1 MKILLINYEY
11 PPLGGGGSIEAQD
24 LAEQLAK
31 THEVFVLTTGFHNLS
46 RKETRN
52 GVKIY
57 RVPVFGRMDLP
68 TASTISLVSFFP
80 SALIY
85 GLFLVPKIRPS
96 VINAHFAVPSGLP
109 AAFLAKIYKIP
120 FVLTLIG
127 GDIYDPSKGI
137 SPHRHGLLRFI
148 IRRIMRCADKIT
160 AISHDTKERAIRY
173 YQAPEGIEVIP
184 LGLVPPTSILG
195 TGDRVK
201 DESGKTHFVSIGRLV
216 ARKGY
221 FDLFRAFASMENKN
235 TNLHVIGDGPLL
247 PELRME
253 ISKLGVTDR
262 IEMHGRATEEQKYQ
276 ILKQSDVYVSA
287 SHHEGFGICF
297 LEAMYSGLP
306 IITTNIGGHTDFLI
320 PGKNAMLVNVGDIN
334 KLSKAMDQLVVDL
347 AMRKTIGEANK
358 KDVENFLI
366 ENTTK
371 RYELIFQELNN
382 H

>member
-11 PPLGGGGSIEAQD
+11 PPLGGGGGIEAQD

-31 THEVFVLTTGFHNLS
+31 THEVTVLTTGFHNLPH
-46 RKETRN
+46 KETRN

-57 RVPVFGRMDLP
+57 RVPVFGRTDLP
-68 TASTISLVSFFP
+68 TASTVSLVSFFP
-80 SALIY
+80 FALVY
-85 GLFLVPKIRPS
+85 GLFLVPRIKPN
-96 VINAHFAVPSGLP
+96 VINAHFAIPSGLP
-109 AAFLAKIYKIP
+109 AAFLAKIYRIP

-137 SPHRHGLLRFI
+137 SPHRHAILRWT

-184 LGLVPPTSILG
+184 LGLVPPKDLVAEAS
-195 TGDRVK
+195 VK
-201 DESGKTHFVSIGRLV
+201 EVSDKINFVSIGRLV

-221 FDLFRAFASMENKN
+221 FDLFRAFAEMEKKN
-235 TNLHVIGDGPLL
+235 AVLHIIGDGPLL
-247 PELRME
+247 PELRTE
-253 ISKLGVTDR
+253 IKNLGVEER
-262 IEMHGRATEEQKYQ
+262 IVMHGRATEEGKYN
-276 ILKQSDVYVSA
+276 ILKMSDIYVSA

-297 LEAMYSGLP
+297 LEAMYTGLP
-306 IITTNIGGHTDFLI
+306 IITTNIGGQTDFLV
-320 PGKNAMLVNVGDIN
+320 PGRNAILVNVGDIN
-334 KLSKAMDQLVVDL
+334 KLTKAMDQLVMD
-347 AMRKTIGEANK
+347 AEMRKNIGEVNK

-371 RYELIFQELNN
+371 RYEIIFQELNA